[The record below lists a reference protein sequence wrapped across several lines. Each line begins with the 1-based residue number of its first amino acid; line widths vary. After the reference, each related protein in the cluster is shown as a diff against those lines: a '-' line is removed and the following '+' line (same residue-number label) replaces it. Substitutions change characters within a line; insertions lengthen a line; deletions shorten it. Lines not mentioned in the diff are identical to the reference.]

1 MTLAS
6 ALFIVLIVVAGW
18 LLGGPRGDSRRI
30 LAVVCGQPNMAAA
43 FVIAVQDLGNPAI
56 MIRIMLL
63 LLANLLVLLPLTM
76 YFARR
81 PVSAD

>member
-1 MTLAS
+1 
-6 ALFIVLIVVAGW
+6 
-18 LLGGPRGDSRRI
+18 
-30 LAVVCGQPNMAAA
+30 MAAA